1 MVNEARL
8 PINDTLDVISYVT
21 HRRKHV
27 TPDVDRTA
35 RNTVQYNF
43 TNIARNEKVM
53 SFHKTFA
60 WSRSSIASSLSR
72 RRASIS
78 SNSIWRVGS
87 GTGASGGVGSC
98 VADVEATGV
107 GVSRSGV
114 RTSGRGD
121 SGDSGD
127 SSSSSG
133 SSLRFVRFAAGR
145 TTFCKHRFLRLSY
158 LKMSCCLHHPDSI
171 GINSCI

>member
-1 MVNEARL
+1 MECSDENCPSESSVKPAL
-8 PINDTLDVISYVT
+8 IIVIDDSRGRESGGVET
-21 HRRKHV
+21 CACLV
-27 TPDVDRTA
+27 SLIDGL
-35 RNTVQYNF
+35 
-43 TNIARNEKVM
+43 I
-53 SFHKTFA
+53 SF
-60 WSRSSIASSLSR
+60 SR

-87 GTGASGGVGSC
+87 DTGASGGVGSC
-98 VADVEATGV
+98 VADVETTGV
-107 GVSRSGV
+107 GVSGSGV

-158 LKMSCCLHHPDSI
+158 LKMACCLHHPDSI